1 MNSTVDEASVSV
13 DINKI
18 SCFREKCHGSKTR
31 PYDADTR
38 GYHDIVKFV
47 YSASLI
53 RSCLICSTVSF
64 VCKVCGEHYPS
75 NNANTYMDSVIK
87 HMMTHF
93 GVLGDVK
100 HNYFY
105 VDFVNQPD
113 GDIDCDAIPT
123 TRLGANIVSAN
134 YIVMLKYFP
143 HIIFLSKTN
152 YRKLFA
158 EVAKKYDLR
167 KHSDDYAG
175 VSYRHIEEESQDY
188 LIQLIQEGY
197 GADGYECVFCGL
209 EFDCMPS
216 IDVCMLHMKLHDIT
230 IADT

>member
-1 MNSTVDEASVSV
+1 MNSTADEASVSV

-18 SCFREKCHGSKTR
+18 SCFRKECHGSKTR
-31 PYDADTR
+31 AYDADTR
-38 GYHDIVKFV
+38 GYDDIVKFV

-53 RSCLICSTVSF
+53 RSCLICSTISF

-75 NNANTYMDSVIK
+75 NIANTYMDSIIK

-105 VDFVNQPD
+105 VDFVD
-113 GDIDCDAIPT
+113 HYAVPT
-123 TRLGANIVSAN
+123 TPIEANIVSAN
-134 YIVMLKYFP
+134 YIVMLRYFP

-167 KHSDDYAG
+167 KYRDAYNG
-175 VSYRHIEEESQDY
+175 VSCQYIEEEAQNY

-216 IDVCMLHMKLHDIT
+216 IDVCMLHMKLHNIT